1 MYNCI
6 YDVYQDVVVM
16 NGKVS
21 RWGNSLGVRI
31 PKQLADEVSL
41 KEGDDIEIYCAK
53 NQLIIKA
60 QKPQYTLEQLL
71 EGMSEEHLHGEV
83 DWGEAVGN
91 EIW

>member
-1 MYNCI
+1 
-6 YDVYQDVVVM
+6 M

-41 KEGDDIEIYCAK
+41 KEGDDIEIYREE

-71 EGMSEEHLHGEV
+71 EGMSKEHLHGEV
-83 DWGEAVGN
+83 DWGEAVGK